1 MNVDGLSGHYA
12 DLTGPESAG
21 GSRILAVMV
30 PRGDMTWFFK
40 MRGPA
45 DLVGREKAAF
55 EAFIGSVR
63 FAGEEGGKQ

>member
-1 MNVDGLSGHYA
+1 
-12 DLTGPESAG
+12 LTGPESAG

-30 PRGDMTWFFK
+30 SRGDISWFFK

-63 FAGEEGGKQ
+63 FVAEEGDKR